1 MADISITITADPNQA
16 IQGIDK
22 VKNASKELVD
32 TSTQVNKALESNS
45 ISVSRQAETSATEVI
60 SVAGKIGN
68 AIKGVTTDATKIS
81 GALGSSIP
89 AVGKLGSAIQSVAKG
104 PLGLLI
110 AGVTSVVALIN
121 KMLDEVEA
129 RTARLQAAAAGKTS
143 RAYDALMEGRKE
155 YAEQLKI
162 LDQVK
167 QINALARESG
177 LSTNELASFR
187 RLASQIGISERDVQA
202 RGINPNVMGRAEAQM
217 QHYRS
222 FYSQEEYNNY
232 INSLTDQFK
241 MAIDKAN
248 ISDKAKK
255 ELRGMSIFS
264 AADVLSRRS
273 RPEYGSPIRD
283 VPDVISNSLHSITS
297 PLGKLGLPV
306 LGNPSTDEERKAYEE
321 LYNILKPLAE
331 VRKSYNADPMLGRT
345 QEAIND
351 ELFRDIQA
359 GVRERQDATKKGSG
373 TGTWTGGSR
382 GYTWRDMDRDALA
395 AAKKELE
402 ERERRAAAGEAIT
415 AGMKQEIEIQG
426 LINDGK
432 KREAAILKDVI
443 RMEETLGRS
452 LTAQEKESIE
462 GLSGHLYDLRNIE
475 PMKEPAPIKIRGQ
488 EYSVPLD
495 RLQRIGANVST
506 PVASAERMALDKQV
520 SLQQNILDVLKGN
533 LPGLNS
539 AASSRDG
546 MRFP

>member
-16 IQGIDK
+16 IQGINE
-22 VKNASKELVD
+22 VKKASKGLVD
-32 TSTQVNKALESNS
+32 TTNEVNKALESNS
-45 ISVSRQAETSATEVI
+45 ISVSRQAETSATKVI
-60 SVAGKIGN
+60 SVAGEIGN
-68 AIKGVTTDATKIS
+68 AIKGITTDATKIS
-81 GALGSSIP
+81 GALGTSIP

-104 PLGLLI
+104 PLGLLV
-110 AGVTSVVALIN
+110 AGVTSVVAIIN

-129 RTARLQAAAAGKTS
+129 RTTRLQAAAAGKTS
-143 RAYDALMEGRKE
+143 RAFDALMEGRKE

-187 RLASQIGISERDVQA
+187 RLASQIGISERDVKA
-202 RGINPNVMGRAEAQM
+202 RGINPDVMGRAEAQM

-283 VPDVISNSLHSITS
+283 VPDVISNSLHSVTS

-306 LGNPSTDEERKAYEE
+306 LGTPSTDEERKAYEE
-321 LYNILKPLAE
+321 LYNILKPLEE

-359 GVRERQDATKKGSG
+359 GVRERQDRTG
-373 TGTWTGGSR
+373 TGLGGGR
-382 GYTWRDMDRDALA
+382 GTYTWRDMDRDALA
-395 AAKKELE
+395 VAQKELE
-402 ERERRAAAGEAIT
+402 ERERRTAAGEAIT
-415 AGMKQEIEIQG
+415 AGVKQEIEIQG

-443 RMEETLGRS
+443 RMEDALGRS
-452 LTAQEKESIE
+452 LTAQEKENIE

-475 PMKEPAPIKIRGQ
+475 PMKEPTPIKIRGQ
-488 EYSVPLD
+488 EYSMPLD

-506 PVASAERMALDKQV
+506 PVASAEKMALDKQV

-533 LPGLNS
+533 LPGLNL